1 MQDARPAAVEI
12 VQAESDLPQRAN
24 HRGDGER
31 PRRILE
37 DVIQRGVA
45 ELGEQ
50 AQLAGLVDGAE
61 EGDDVRVA
69 ELLRR
74 VV

>member
-1 MQDARPAAVEI
+1 MQDARPAAVE
-12 VQAESDLPQRAN
+12 VVHAESDLPQSSD

-31 PRRILE
+31 PCFVFE

-50 AQLAGLVDGAE
+50 AQLACTFVE
-61 EGDDVRVA
+61 R
-69 ELLRR
+69 
-74 VV
+74 